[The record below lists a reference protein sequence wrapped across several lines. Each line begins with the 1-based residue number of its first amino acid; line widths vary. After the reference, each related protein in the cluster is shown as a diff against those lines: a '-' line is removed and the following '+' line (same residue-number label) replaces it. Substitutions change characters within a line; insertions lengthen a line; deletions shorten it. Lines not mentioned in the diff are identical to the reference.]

1 MSGIMGFQPLVVVIM
16 VIFAVIGL
24 VGYYGQKKK

>member
-1 MSGIMGFQPLVVVIM
+1 MSGIMGFQLLVVVIL
-16 VIFAVIGL
+16 VVFSVIGL